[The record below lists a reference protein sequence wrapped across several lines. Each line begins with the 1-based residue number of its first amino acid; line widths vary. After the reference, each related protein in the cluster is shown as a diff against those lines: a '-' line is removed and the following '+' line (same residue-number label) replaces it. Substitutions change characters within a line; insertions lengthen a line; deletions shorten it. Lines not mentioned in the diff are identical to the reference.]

1 MLDTVASYDLACIFL
16 IEESNND
23 VNVLNE
29 SSLFTDMLKEEAP
42 NVNFTVNKHEYNQW
56 YYLVN
61 GISPLV
67 TRVCEDY
74 FSPIN
79 FEAMDVCCILEGAQS
94 IVKRAIGVLKARFNI
109 LASPGLGVKQGSKFR
124 RDKLD

>member
-1 MLDTVASYDLACIFL
+1 M
-16 IEESNND
+16 
-23 VNVLNE
+23 VL
-29 SSLFTDMLKEEAP
+29 P
-42 NVNFTVNKHEYNQW
+42 RQW
-56 YYLVN
+56 HL
-61 GISPLV
+61 PLV

-79 FEAMDVCCILEGAQS
+79 FEAMDVCCILEGAQN